1 MSTIRVI
8 LLVAGF
14 IGATAFYATNNVW
27 AQQHYQYSYS
37 AAPASSRYVQR
48 HNIDVGDLPHH
59 EIAIYEIQRTYT
71 SDQPMLIGLKVL
83 ETWAYGSVD
92 QINGVG
98 TSEGYSMWVLEDGS
112 KVFSEFHGTVY
123 GELTNTGFRRGTIPR
138 NVPFRRRNGKV
149 CGHSRN
155 ANGGRRVLHRSKDWL
170 QPACESRRVLVREL
184 NLSVDYPVRPTAHW
198 TTLPWQQCKAV
209 RRAGAVPVTFPCR
222 RCRCGASRLCCTEDA
237 STAIDGRT
245 GTARGGRT
253 DSGAQAALR
262 VLPAARFQSG
272 VAKRRS
278 AGAAARTR
286 GGKFRSRPRSI
297 RLSCG
302 GTAQDA
308 RRRMDR
314 SRGCCRS
321 RPSLE

>member
-59 EIAIYEIQRTYT
+59 EIVIYEIQRTYT

-83 ETWAYGSVD
+83 ETWAYGFVD

-123 GELTNTGFRRGTIPR
+123 GELTNTGFRRGTYH
-138 NVPFRRRNGKV
+138 GT
-149 CGHSRN
+149 SRFV
-155 ANGGRRVLHRSKDWL
+155 GGTGRFAAIRG
-170 QPACESRRVLVREL
+170 
-184 NLSVDYPVRPTAHW
+184 
-198 TTLPWQQCKAV
+198 TL
-209 RRAGAVPVTFPCR
+209 
-222 RCRCGASRLCCTEDA
+222 TEDVEYY
-237 STAIDGRT
+237 TDPKT
-245 GTARGGRT
+245 GYN
-253 DSGAQAALR
+253 
-262 VLPAARFQSG
+262 
-272 VAKRRS
+272 
-278 AGAAARTR
+278 
-286 GGKFRSRPRSI
+286 RPV
-297 RLSCG
+297 
-302 GTAQDA
+302 
-308 RRRMDR
+308 
-314 SRGCCRS
+314 SRG
-321 RPSLE
+321 EYWFVN